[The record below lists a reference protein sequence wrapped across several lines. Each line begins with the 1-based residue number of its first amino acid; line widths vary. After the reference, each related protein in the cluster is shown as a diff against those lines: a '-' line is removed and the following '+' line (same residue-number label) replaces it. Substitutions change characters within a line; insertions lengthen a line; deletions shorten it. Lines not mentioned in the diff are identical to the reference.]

1 MTEKKPRTFDSAA
14 SARVD
19 RIYQNPDVVA
29 QRVFVR
35 DRLALRPGDA
45 VIDVGAGPGLLALE
59 MASEVGPNGRVI
71 ALDPSADMR
80 GIAEQRCQNTSWV
93 TVTDGDATALPVE
106 DATLDAV
113 VATQV
118 FEYVPDMALA
128 LKECLRVLK
137 PGGRLLALDTDWDS
151 AVVNT
156 ADRKRMALILEA
168 WRPHFFH
175 SDLPGRLP
183 SLIRDGGF
191 TLQFTGGTPV
201 VNTSMDKDTYAGD
214 VIYTIAKYAER
225 KSEIAPEICA
235 AWLKEMTDLD
245 AAGQFFFSITRFLFL
260 AIKPT

>member
-1 MTEKKPRTFDSAA
+1 MEKKPRAFDAAA

-19 RIYQNPDVVA
+19 RMYQNPDIVA

-35 DRLALRPGDA
+35 DHLALQPGEA

-59 MASEVGPNGRVI
+59 MAADVGPTGKVL

-80 GIAEQRCQNTSWV
+80 SIAEKRCQDSNWI
-93 TVTDGDATALPVE
+93 TVTDGDATALPAD
-106 DATLDAV
+106 DASLDAV

-118 FEYVPDMALA
+118 FEYVPDMPAA

-151 AVVNT
+151 AVINT
-156 ADRKRMALILEA
+156 AERDRMTKVLAA
-168 WRPHFFH
+168 WRAHFFH

-183 SLIRDGGF
+183 RLIREAGF
-191 TLQFTGGTPV
+191 DLRFTGGTPV
-201 VNTSMDKDTYAGD
+201 VNTSMNKDTYAGD
-214 VIYTIAKYAER
+214 VVFTIAKFAER
-225 KSEIAPEICA
+225 KGGLTPDICA

-245 AAGQFFFSITRFLFL
+245 AAGRFFFSITRFLFV
-260 AIKPT
+260 AIKPN